1 MSEQQATPGP
11 AVPSAA
17 VDDDDLIDVLDAG
30 DEDLDDGDFDLDDE
44 SLALDDSVIVQEFVP
59 DDVDTVDI
67 GDVDVGDVDVDVGDV
82 DVDVDVDVDFD
93 ADDDAG
99 IEEDLLGPAA
109 LLEATATALP
119 ASMAEERLTRLEDAA
134 RALAQAEQDREQKR
148 VHRKV
153 KAATTG

>member
-11 AVPSAA
+11 AAPSAA

-44 SLALDDSVIVQEFVP
+44 SLALDDSVIVQVFVP
-59 DDVDTVDI
+59 DDVADVAEVDPVDI
-67 GDVDVGDVDVDVGDV
+67 GDI

-109 LLEATATALP
+109 LLEAT
-119 ASMAEERLTRLEDAA
+119 
-134 RALAQAEQDREQKR
+134 
-148 VHRKV
+148 
-153 KAATTG
+153 